1 MRPRDFCREPGYD
14 KALLITYDFDA
25 LFFERV
31 VLPDL
36 WVGGSTEVQVVAD
49 VGQVNQVLARWVGQ
63 VRHLGQRYQLTCAS
77 VKGAFHPKIIVRAG
91 AAGAA
96 VWIG

>member
-1 MRPRDFCREPGYD
+1 MKLRDFCREQGYD

-36 WVGGSTEVQVVAD
+36 WAGGSSDVQVIAD
-49 VGQVNQVLARWVGQ
+49 VGQVSQALPP
-63 VRHLGQRYQLTCAS
+63 C
-77 VKGAFHPKIIVRAG
+77 HPEDSRRCESEGTGRFRLHQAT
-91 AAGAA
+91 
-96 VWIG
+96 